1 MIESISQSQKKTACL
16 NITKALLAVFEIG
29 EPMHPM
35 ALMEGTSLLLHL
47 ILRLVL

>member
-35 ALMEGTSLLLHL
+35 ALMEGVTIRHH
-47 ILRLVL
+47 IPC